1 MKFNVNFALRV
12 AAAVVISAAAS
23 HAFAAG
29 GLFDGGLFKGFSKS
43 APAASDGF
51 FAGEALTFGDMGS
64 VSFDGYEAS
73 GVNMAYGECAE
84 CAGSAP
90 AAASF
95 EYPVFDGYVGDFGF
109 VDEYGWEPARP
120 AFQPVRTVLNGAGSV
135 LRGVRDFLFGH
146 CNFCQPAYV
155 CDPCWAIDDCCDPCG
170 WDPCAVCDP
179 CAPACNPCEPVCNP
193 CAPACEPC
201 EPACFNTGAVF
212 APGGCCGNGY
222 MPGQVRPLNK
232 ETGRPEGAKGAG
244 AAPARSYEPEEQP
257 AATEQPAVPGVE
269 DDAQPVDE
277 YNSGAPEIAPATE
290 PATTGAGLIKMLV
303 PKDAVVYV
311 NGYRTK
317 QTGEVRTFA
326 AKNLEVGETYAFE
339 IRVVAVRDG
348 RTYEDVQSTTLTA
361 GDTSSLA
368 FNLTLRGN
376 QAYAYNK

>member
-1 MKFNVNFALRV
+1 
-12 AAAVVISAAAS
+12 
-23 HAFAAG
+23 
-29 GLFDGGLFKGFSKS
+29 
-43 APAASDGF
+43 
-51 FAGEALTFGDMGS
+51 
-64 VSFDGYEAS
+64 
-73 GVNMAYGECAE
+73 
-84 CAGSAP
+84 
-90 AAASF
+90 
-95 EYPVFDGYVGDFGF
+95 
-109 VDEYGWEPARP
+109 
-120 AFQPVRTVLNGAGSV
+120 
-135 LRGVRDFLFGH
+135 
-146 CNFCQPAYV
+146 YV

>member
-90 AAASF
+90 AAASL

-232 ETGRPEGAKGAG
+232 ETGRPEGCC
-244 AAPARSYEPEEQP
+244 
-257 AATEQPAVPGVE
+257 
-269 DDAQPVDE
+269 
-277 YNSGAPEIAPATE
+277 
-290 PATTGAGLIKMLV
+290 
-303 PKDAVVYV
+303 
-311 NGYRTK
+311 
-317 QTGEVRTFA
+317 
-326 AKNLEVGETYAFE
+326 
-339 IRVVAVRDG
+339 
-348 RTYEDVQSTTLTA
+348 
-361 GDTSSLA
+361 
-368 FNLTLRGN
+368 
-376 QAYAYNK
+376 

>member
-155 CDPCWAIDDCCDPCG
+155 CDP
-170 WDPCAVCDP
+170 
-179 CAPACNPCEPVCNP
+179 
-193 CAPACEPC
+193 
-201 EPACFNTGAVF
+201 F
-212 APGGCCGNGY
+212 
-222 MPGQVRPLNK
+222 VR
-232 ETGRPEGAKGAG
+232 RY
-244 AAPARSYEPEEQP
+244 S
-257 AATEQPAVPGVE
+257 
-269 DDAQPVDE
+269 
-277 YNSGAPEIAPATE
+277 
-290 PATTGAGLIKMLV
+290 
-303 PKDAVVYV
+303 
-311 NGYRTK
+311 
-317 QTGEVRTFA
+317 
-326 AKNLEVGETYAFE
+326 
-339 IRVVAVRDG
+339 
-348 RTYEDVQSTTLTA
+348 
-361 GDTSSLA
+361 
-368 FNLTLRGN
+368 
-376 QAYAYNK
+376 

>member
-12 AAAVVISAAAS
+12 AAAVVFSAAAS

-51 FAGEALTFGDMGS
+51 FGGEALTFGDMGS

-84 CAGSAP
+84 CSGSAP
-90 AAASF
+90 ASF

-155 CDPCWAIDDCCDPCG
+155 CDPC
-170 WDPCAVCDP
+170 
-179 CAPACNPCEPVCNP
+179 APACNPCEPVCEP

-201 EPACFNTGAVF
+201 EPACFNSGAVF

-232 ETGRPEGAKGAG
+232 ETGRPEGAKG

-277 YNSGAPEIAPATE
+277 YNSGAPEVAPATE